1 MDRLKNLRKDRG
13 FTQIKMQLLTGID
26 QSDYSKIESGKRHY
40 TYEQCKRIAIA
51 LNTSMD
57 YLAGLT
63 DNPAPYP
70 RKPDTSSDHI

>member
-1 MDRLKNLRKDRG
+1 MDRLKKLRKERG

-70 RKPDTSSDHI
+70 RSSDISSDQI